1 MQIRLSKQ
9 AYEELEAIFA
19 LIAEDKPSVAKEFER
34 EFVNFFELIT
44 SNPSMGKKC
53 EEKRIHSNCR
63 VVVFRK
69 SYLIIYKVLSG
80 HILIRTIINT
90 KQFK

>member
-19 LIAEDKPSVAKEFER
+19 LIAEDKPNVAKEFKK
-34 EFVNFFELIT
+34 EFVSFFELIA
-44 SNPSMGKKC
+44 SNPTIGKEYEK
-53 EEKRIHSNCR
+53 KRIHAECR

-69 SYLIIYKVLSG
+69 NYLIIYKVLSDR
-80 HILIRTIINT
+80 ILIRTIKNT